1 RDMFNVPAVAF
12 EALAYIFGEGHVR
25 QAVQRDVVLVVDPA
39 KIGKLQMAGQRRG
52 LAADAFHQV
61 AIAAQRVDV
70 EVKNLKTGLVEMRC
84 QPLAGNRHTDA
95 VSHTL
100 PEWPG
105 GVSTPAVQR
114 YSGCP
119 GVLLSSWRKCL
130 RSSIETARSP
140 RRSPS
145 GFTPRTCDRYSMA
158 YNNMEAWPFERIK
171 RSRLGHVGFSGS

>member
-105 GVSTPAVQR
+105 GSFHARRPAIFGM
-114 YSGCP
+114 S
-119 GVLLSSWRKCL
+119 
-130 RSSIETARSP
+130 RSLAVELAKV
-140 RRSPS
+140 
-145 GFTPRTCDRYSMA
+145 
-158 YNNMEAWPFERIK
+158 FEVI
-171 RSRLGHVGFSGS
+171 H